1 MPQLL
6 SHRLLEQAAGARC
19 GLVPPVS
26 PVDPQPCDRL
36 GPIFDGKLLA
46 NAAVPKDP
54 VNAWQTVSGAVALD
68 SRGAIAGAIAEALE
82 RLAAAQATLT
92 LRMRSQLVD
101 DERLDDDV
109 FALFSSEQ
117 RAQPDFPWPM
127 VPSPDDLYAP
137 VYRLADNQM
146 YWVPQELVG
155 LGPRS
160 GQARMPSTSSG
171 LAAWRDE
178 ANGPW
183 LAVLRA
189 AQELLERDALATT
202 WLNGLGGRQLSLPV
216 EWTDYV
222 AASGGEIA
230 AFDLTQAW
238 NPHRVV
244 AVAGGLP
251 YAGHPRFVLGVA
263 CRANLSEALHKA
275 LLEWA
280 QALTF
285 ASHLADRGDD
295 LPRQPD
301 ALRRFDQHAVFYTL
315 RPDLWR
321 QTALMEHATPHVERA
336 FDAVTA
342 TRRTRAESV
351 EAAMASAVS
360 RTMAADNV
368 CSDVSGCG
376 QSLAQLRALQVS
388 LTSSGIDLYYRELT
402 TVDVAATGLRVM
414 RVLSPQLSGLHADER
429 APFLGGRCAD
439 IQWRYPGSV
448 RHTAFP
454 NPLPHPLG

>member
-6 SHRLLEQAAGARC
+6 SRHLLEQAAGARC
-19 GLVPPVS
+19 GLVLPVS
-26 PVDPQPCDRL
+26 AVDPQPCDWL
-36 GPIFDGKLLA
+36 GPLFGGQGLA
-46 NAAVPKDP
+46 NVAAPNDP
-54 VNAWQTVSGAVALD
+54 VNAWQTVSGAVAMNAPD
-68 SRGAIAGAIAEALE
+68 AVAGAIAEALE
-82 RLAAAQATLT
+82 RLAAAQTTLP
-92 LRMRSQLVD
+92 LRSRSQLADDACLD
-101 DERLDDDV
+101 DEA
-109 FALFSSEQ
+109 FALFSDQQ
-117 RAQPDFPWPM
+117 RATPDFPWPM
-127 VPSPDDLYAP
+127 TASSHDRYAP
-137 VYRLADNQM
+137 VYRLADNEIR
-146 YWVPQELVG
+146 WVPQELVG

-171 LAAWRDE
+171 LAAWRDQ
-178 ANGPW
+178 AAGPW

-202 WLNGLGGRQLSLPV
+202 WLNGLGGRLLTLPA
-216 EWTDYV
+216 EWVDYV
-222 AASGGEIA
+222 AASGGEIM
-230 AFDLTQAW
+230 AFELTQAW

-251 YAGHPRFVLGVA
+251 YAGRPRFVLGIA
-263 CRANLSEALHKA
+263 CRASLGAAMHKA

-285 ASHLADRGDD
+285 ASHLAGRDEA
-295 LPRQPD
+295 LPRQPA

-315 RPDLWR
+315 RPELWH
-321 QTALMEHATPHVERA
+321 QTALVAQARPYGPGGHGVSA
-336 FDAVTA
+336 
-342 TRRTRAESV
+342 
-351 EAAMASAVS
+351 AAMDAEC
-360 RTMAADNV
+360 RTMVVDEICPDALDGRQALV
-368 CSDVSGCG
+368 
-376 QSLAQLRALQVS
+376 QLRALQTG
-388 LTSSGIDLYYRELT
+388 LTGSGIDLYYRELT

-439 IQWRYPGSV
+439 VEWRYPGSV

>member
-1 MPQLL
+1 MNMPQLL
-6 SHRLLEQAAGARC
+6 SRRLLTQAASARC
-19 GLVPPVS
+19 GLVLPINA
-26 PVDPQPCDRL
+26 VDPQPCDRL
-36 GPIFDGKLLA
+36 GPIFNGKALA
-46 NAAVPKDP
+46 NVAAPKDP
-54 VNAWQTVSGAVALD
+54 VNTWQTVSGAVALD
-68 SRGAIAGAIAEALE
+68 SQDAISGAIAEALE

-92 LRMRSQLVD
+92 LRTRSQLTDEECLD
-101 DERLDDDV
+101 DEA
-109 FALFSSEQ
+109 FALFSAEQ
-117 RAQPDFPWPM
+117 RAQPGFPWPM
-127 VPSPDDLYAP
+127 VPSPADLYAP
-137 VYRLADNQM
+137 VYRLVDNQM
-146 YWVPQELVG
+146 RWVPQELVG

-178 ANGPW
+178 AGGPW

-189 AQELLERDALATT
+189 AQELLERDALAAT
-202 WLNGLGGRQLSLPV
+202 WLNGLGGRKLSLPA
-216 EWTDYV
+216 EWVDYV
-222 AASGGEIA
+222 VANGGEIA

-238 NPHRVV
+238 NPHRVI

-251 YAGHPRFVLGVA
+251 YGGRPRFVLGIA
-263 CRANLSEALHKA
+263 CRANVDEALHKA

-315 RPDLWR
+315 RPELWH
-321 QTALMEHATPHVERA
+321 QTALMAHAEPHVQRTPDVGMTTARTAVASAEDAAAGGVIAAETARLDAADHERA
-336 FDAVTA
+336 LT
-342 TRRTRAESV
+342 
-351 EAAMASAVS
+351 
-360 RTMAADNV
+360 
-368 CSDVSGCG
+368 
-376 QSLAQLRALQVS
+376 QLHTLQTS
-388 LTSSGIDLYYRELT
+388 LTNSGIDLYYRELT

-448 RHTAFP
+448 RNTAFP

>member
-6 SHRLLEQAAGARC
+6 SRRLLEQAASARC
-19 GLVPPVS
+19 GLVLPVS
-26 PVDPQPCDRL
+26 AVDPQPCDWL
-36 GPIFDGKLLA
+36 GPIFNGKSLA
-46 NAAVPKDP
+46 NVAAPKDP

-68 SRGAIAGAIAEALE
+68 SQDAISGAIAEALE
-82 RLAAAQATLT
+82 RLAAAQTTLT
-92 LRMRSQLVD
+92 LRTRSQLTDEECLD
-101 DERLDDDV
+101 DEA
-109 FALFSSEQ
+109 FALFSAEQ
-117 RAQPDFPWPM
+117 RAQPSFPWPM
-127 VPSPDDLYAP
+127 VSSPDDLYAP
-137 VYRLADNQM
+137 VYRLADNQIR
-146 YWVPQELVG
+146 WVPQELVG

-178 ANGPW
+178 AGGPW
-183 LAVLRA
+183 LAILRA
-189 AQELLERDALATT
+189 AQELLERDALAAT
-202 WLNGLGGRQLSLPV
+202 WLNGLGGRKLSLPA

-222 AASGGEIA
+222 AEGGGEIT

-251 YAGHPRFVLGVA
+251 YGGRPRFVLGIA
-263 CRANLSEALHKA
+263 CRADMGEALHKA

-295 LPRQPD
+295 LPRQPV

-315 RPDLWR
+315 CPQLWH
-321 QTALMEHATPHVERA
+321 QTALMAHAMPHVERTPDVWMTTA
-336 FDAVTA
+336 RTAVA
-342 TRRTRAESV
+342 SA
-351 EAAMASAVS
+351 EAAAAHPDDPDRG
-360 RTMAADNV
+360 RT
-368 CSDVSGCG
+368 
-376 QSLAQLRALQVS
+376 LTQLHQLQMS
-388 LTSSGIDLYYRELT
+388 LTNSGIDLYYRELT

-448 RHTAFP
+448 QHTAFP